1 MLPSPRYVWLG
12 FRIHPDGACTTF
24 DACGPQRRSPTF
36 RRVCRANH
44 RSWYISSVHAAERKA
59 ARASWESRVF
69 RNGWEEMA
77 DFDALFWDRLPV
89 EERAEAVWELSKELH
104 AIAHPETHERRL
116 PRSAYRVER
125 R

>member
-1 MLPSPRYVWLG
+1 V
-12 FRIHPDGACTTF
+12 
-24 DACGPQRRSPTF
+24 DARERRG
-36 RRVCRANH
+36 
-44 RSWYISSVHAAERKA
+44 
-59 ARASWESRVF
+59 ARASWEGRVF

-77 DFDALFWDRLPV
+77 DFDALFGDRLPI

-104 AIAHPETHERRL
+104 AIANPETHAHERRL

>member
-1 MLPSPRYVWLG
+1 MGTSVKARVRTVNPEATGDLALPPG
-12 FRIHPDGACTTF
+12 PNPDKAS
-24 DACGPQRRSPTF
+24 ANRRW
-36 RRVCRANH
+36 
-44 RSWYISSVHAAERKA
+44 WYISSVNAAERRA
-59 ARASWESRVF
+59 ARASWEGRVF

-89 EERAEAVWELSKELH
+89 GERAEAVWELSKELH